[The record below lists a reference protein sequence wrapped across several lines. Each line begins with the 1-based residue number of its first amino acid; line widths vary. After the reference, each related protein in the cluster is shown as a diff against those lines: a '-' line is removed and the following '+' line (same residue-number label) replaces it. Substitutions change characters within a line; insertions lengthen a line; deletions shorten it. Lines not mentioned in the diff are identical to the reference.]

1 MSAAPVDT
9 DPAEPTPP
17 SRWARTF
24 SSLELPEYRRLWFAG
39 ALSFAAMPM
48 QAVARGFLAF
58 ELTGT
63 NSALGLVFLG
73 MGLPMLIATPFGGV
87 AADRLPKRTVLFFS
101 NGVLALSA
109 IAIAI
114 ALLTDSLQFWM
125 LVVSAAFQG
134 ASFAFIAPT
143 RLAFSAELVGRD
155 RLVNAILLAQ
165 ISMNATRVIGPGL
178 AGALIGI
185 AVVGPEGVYLLLSLI
200 LLSALVMIT
209 RLPRGEPIERSG
221 RTSPFDDIR
230 AGLGYVRAHPE
241 IGRPT
246 FLSLLVVAA
255 AFPYVSF
262 LPSLVD
268 DVLGGG
274 PGWLGALS
282 SVGAVGAVVVSLR
295 IAGRRDARITDHHLA
310 LSGLAFGFG
319 VALLGVVPGLWIAL
333 GAAFVA
339 GAGTAAFQSLSNSLV
354 LLRADEQY
362 HGRVQSLL
370 MLGFSAFG
378 IFAAPLG
385 ALADAIG
392 LRTTLVLMGTVTWV
406 AVGAMSWLARRHP
419 VDAIEVADD

>member
-1 MSAAPVDT
+1 MRATPTDVGAETAPADG
-9 DPAEPTPP
+9 
-17 SRWARTF
+17 RWARTF
-24 SSLELPEYRRLWFAG
+24 SSLKLRDYRRLWLTG

-73 MGLPMLIATPFGGV
+73 MGLPMLVATPFGGV
-87 AADRLPKRTVLFFS
+87 AADRLPKRTVLLVA
-101 NGVLALSA
+101 NGVLAASA
-109 IAIAI
+109 IAIAV
-114 ALLTDSLQFWM
+114 ALITDSLRFWM

-165 ISMNATRVIGPGL
+165 ISMNATRVIGPGI

-185 AVVGPEGVYLLLSLI
+185 AVIGPEGVYVLLSLI
-200 LLSALVMIT
+200 LVSALLMLT
-209 RLPRGEPIERSG
+209 RLPRGEPAG
-221 RTSPFDDIR
+221 QADRTTPFEDIR
-230 AGLGYVRAHPE
+230 AGLGYVRRHPE
-241 IGRPT
+241 IARPA

-255 AFPYVSF
+255 AFPYVGF

-282 SVGAVGAVVVSLR
+282 SVAAVGAVIVSLR
-295 IAGRRDARITDHHLA
+295 IAGRRDSRITDHHLA
-310 LSGLAFGFG
+310 LAGLAFGFG
-319 VALLGVVPGLWIAL
+319 VALLGVAPGLWAAL
-333 GAAFVA
+333 AASFVA
-339 GAGTAAFQSLSNSLV
+339 GGGNAAFQSLSNSLV
-354 LLRADEQY
+354 LIRADEQY

-392 LRTTLVLMGTVTWV
+392 LRTTLVLMGAVSWA
-406 AVGAMSWLARRHP
+406 AVGAMSLLARRSP
-419 VDAIEVADD
+419 VVTAD